1 MSMRDAAI
9 AHDSSDPS
17 NGEHEVDQMRVS
29 DQEIILHSLLRYFR
43 IQKQHRRLH

>member
-9 AHDSSDPS
+9 VHDSSDPS
-17 NGEHEVDQMRVS
+17 DGEHEVHQMRVS